1 MLSIHNQIKQ
11 QILSKRKGRLFFAKK
26 FMQYGTGGT
35 VRRVLSR
42 LCEDGLIIRLSA
54 GVYLYPKVDKY
65 IGILYPSIED
75 IAKAIAEQE
84 KARVVPTGVYAMNAL
99 GLSTQVPMKVVF
111 LTDGT
116 PRTINI
122 EGKPSILFKKTIPKY
137 LSFKGRITTLIV
149 FALKE
154 IGKDNVTDTHLQK
167 IKEALTHEFHDN
179 IMHDVTLAPEWI
191 ADIILKLI
199 SDE

>member
-1 MLSIHNQIKQ
+1 
-11 QILSKRKGRLFFAKK
+11 
-26 FMQYGTGGT
+26 
-35 VRRVLSR
+35 
-42 LCEDGLIIRLSA
+42 
-54 GVYLYPKVDKY
+54 
-65 IGILYPSIED
+65 
-75 IAKAIAEQE
+75 
-84 KARVVPTGVYAMNAL
+84 MNAL
-99 GLSTQVPMKVVF
+99 VLSTQVLMKVVF

-137 LSFKGRITTLIV
+137 LSFKGKISTLIV

-167 IKEALTHEFHDN
+167 IKEALTHESHDN

-191 ADIILKLI
+191 SDIVLKLI
-199 SDE
+199 SNE